1 LPAELAGA
9 VLPPLLCVLDMED
22 EMAAKMVR
30 ETTEDG
36 VVAGVEAEVAAGAG
50 EQTKISCHHPWTVL
64 QD

>member
-1 LPAELAGA
+1 
-9 VLPPLLCVLDMED
+9 MED

-50 EQTKISCHHPWTVL
+50 EQAEISCRHPWTVL
-64 QD
+64 RD